1 MTKWQNS
8 IRKFDSFQ
16 QRHHSLAF
24 PMAVIKRYSDDQI
37 GYQAA
42 LLTYYAFLALFPLLL
57 VLTTLTQL
65 IANSQPALQARIIS
79 GVTDYFP
86 VLGGQ
91 LSAHIHSLHR
101 NGVALVIGLLF
112 VFYGA
117 RGVAVVF
124 QHGVNEIWHT
134 KSKKQRSI
142 LDSTINSFIIVI
154 IGGVGFITASVIAG
168 LAAAAGHEFIFRVIS
183 ELVNVLILFCLFSLL
198 YKLSLP
204 GSVTFKET
212 RTGSVVAAV
221 GLVILQSI
229 GGYLLTRELRRLDA
243 LYSYFAIALGLIFW
257 VYLQVRIVYYSIEI
271 ATVKSRH
278 LWPRSLS
285 D

>member
-1 MTKWQNS
+1 MTKLQNT

-16 QRHHSLAF
+16 QRHHSLSF
-24 PMAVIKRYSDDQI
+24 PVAVIKRYSDDQI

-65 IANSQPALQARIIS
+65 IATSQPGLQARIIS

-101 NGVALVIGLLF
+101 NGVALIIGLLF

-124 QHGVNEIWHT
+124 QRGINEIWHSKA
-134 KSKKQRSI
+134 KSRSI
-142 LDSTINSFIIVI
+142 PASMINSFIIVI
-154 IGGVGFITASVIAG
+154 IGGVGFIAASVIAG

-183 ELVNVLILFCLFSLL
+183 ELVNVFILFWLFSLL
-198 YKLSLP
+198 YKLCLP
-204 GSVTFKET
+204 GSITFKDT
-212 RTGSVVAAV
+212 RTGSAVAAI
-221 GLVILQSI
+221 GLVVLQSI
-229 GGYLLTRELRRLDA
+229 GGYLLTRELKHLDA

-257 VYLQVRIVYYSIEI
+257 VYLQVRIVYYSCEV
-271 ATVKSRH
+271 AAVRSRR
-278 LWPRSLS
+278 LWPRSI
-285 D
+285 DN